1 MKTATARVLATR
13 PKGITMKALIAS
25 VFALGLIGAS
35 ANSASALTIH
45 ISDGHHHH
53 HRHCTSWG
61 WHHHHH
67 DRYCRGW
74 GW

>member
-1 MKTATARVLATR
+1 LKT
-13 PKGITMKALIAS
+13 IFAS
-25 VFALGLIGAS
+25 AFALGLLAAS
-35 ANSASALTIH
+35 AVPAAALTIH
-45 ISDGHHHH
+45 IGPSHHHH

>member
-1 MKTATARVLATR
+1 MK
-13 PKGITMKALIAS
+13 KIIAS
-25 VFALGLIGAS
+25 AFALGLLAAS
-35 ANSASALTIH
+35 AMPAAALTIH
-45 ISDGHHHH
+45 LGGHHHG

>member
-1 MKTATARVLATR
+1 
-13 PKGITMKALIAS
+13 MKALIAS
-25 VFALGLIGAS
+25 VFALGLLAT
-35 ANSASALTIH
+35 ATPASALTIH
-45 ISDGHHHH
+45 IGGGHHHH

>member
-1 MKTATARVLATR
+1 
-13 PKGITMKALIAS
+13 MKALLTAAALAVGLMGAS
-25 VFALGLIGAS
+25 VTS
-35 ANSASALTIH
+35 ADALTIH
-45 ISDGHHHH
+45 LGGHH

-67 DRYCRGW
+67 DRYCRHW

>member
-1 MKTATARVLATR
+1 MQTGLRTAPLRE
-13 PKGITMKALIAS
+13 KGHAMRKVIGAL
-25 VFALGLIGAS
+25 FALGLIGAS
-35 ANSASALTIH
+35 ATSAGALTIH
-45 ISDGHHHH
+45 IGGGHHHH
-53 HRHCTSWG
+53 GHRHCTSWG

>member
-1 MKTATARVLATR
+1 MKNV
-13 PKGITMKALIAS
+13 IAS
-25 VFALGLIGAS
+25 VFALGLLAAS
-35 ANSASALTIH
+35 AMPAAALSIH
-45 ISDGHHHH
+45 IGGGHHG

>member
-1 MKTATARVLATR
+1 
-13 PKGITMKALIAS
+13 MKALIAS
-25 VFALGLIGAS
+25 VFALGLLAAATPAGAI
-35 ANSASALTIH
+35 TIH
-45 ISDGHHHH
+45 IGDGHHHG

>member
-1 MKTATARVLATR
+1 
-13 PKGITMKALIAS
+13 MKAFIAS

-35 ANSASALTIH
+35 ATSAGALTIH
-45 ISDGHHHH
+45 ISDGHHH